1 MHDLDATNP
10 YIGNIGEEKKSGKY
24 FGFKLLLITTDD
36 KVLNQ
41 YKNSNCVLIC

>member
-1 MHDLDATNP
+1 MLNVDTTNP
-10 YIGNIGEEKKSGKY
+10 YIGKTGEEKKSGKY

-41 YKNSNCVLIC
+41 YKNSNYVSVC